1 MMSSVGDANRRRALS
16 AEAKASSS
24 AAGVG
29 AGGVASDHARLKRV
43 DAGGV
48 ASDRTGLIRV
58 ADERHV
64 DAADGGVRCDW

>member
-1 MMSSVGDANRRRALS
+1 MSSVGDVNRRRSLS

-24 AAGVG
+24 AAGGG
-29 AGGVASDHARLKRV
+29 AAGVASDHARLKRV

-48 ASDRTGLIRV
+48 ASEHAGLMRV